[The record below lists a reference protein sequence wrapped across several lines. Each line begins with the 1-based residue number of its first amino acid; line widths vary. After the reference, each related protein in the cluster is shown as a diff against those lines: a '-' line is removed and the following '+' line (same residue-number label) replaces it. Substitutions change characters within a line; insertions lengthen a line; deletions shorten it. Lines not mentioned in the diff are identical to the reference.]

1 MADIELSERA
11 VERLRDLDTEPRER
25 IKKKLED
32 IGDWPDHYLE
42 PLSDSD
48 AYKLRVGDYRVIID
62 WDREGETLYVLTL
75 GHRRNV
81 YDREF

>member
-1 MADIELSERA
+1 MADAELSERA
-11 VERLRDLDTEPRER
+11 LERLNDLEPEHRDR
-25 IKKKLED
+25 IKKKLGS
-32 IGDWPDHYLE
+32 ITDWPDHFLE
-42 PLSDSD
+42 PLSGSD

-62 WDREGETLYVLTL
+62 WDKDNEKLYVLTL

>member
-11 VERLRDLDTEPRER
+11 VERLQDLNAEPRER
-25 IKKKLED
+25 IKKKLKN

-42 PLSDSD
+42 RLSDSD

-62 WDREGETLYVLTL
+62 WDREEETLYVLTL